1 MMLRRLFALAALL
14 VLPLAALLL
23 AQWPLRDLVQ
33 AFSRQANDMAQIL
46 FALYMAVA
54 VTAAS
59 RADTHLCAHRPRAL
73 PTHVRAWLLFACTG
87 PWALFMLW
95 ASTGPAIAS
104 LRQLERFGETLTPG
118 YFVIRWALWLLV
130 LLVLLDGVAQL
141 VRSDASATDGRDG
154 KP

>member
-1 MMLRRLFALAALL
+1 MRRLTLGAALL

-33 AFSRQANDMAQIL
+33 AFSRQANDIAQIL

-59 RADTHLCAHRPRAL
+59 RAGTHLCAHRPRAL
-73 PTHVRAWLLFACTG
+73 APRLRAWLLFLCTA

-95 ASTGPAIAS
+95 AGTGPAIAS
-104 LRQLERFGETLTPG
+104 LRQAERFGETLTPG
-118 YFVIRWALWLLV
+118 YFLIRWALWLLA
-130 LLVLLDGVAQL
+130 LLVLV
-141 VRSDASATDGRDG
+141 DAAASLLRQHRRRAA
-154 KP
+154 P

>member
-1 MMLRRLFALAALL
+1 MMRRLALLAALL

-33 AFSRQANDMAQIL
+33 AFSRQANDIAQIL

-59 RADTHLCAHRPRAL
+59 RAGTHLCAHRPKAIAPR
-73 PTHVRAWLLFACTG
+73 TRAWLLFLCTG

-104 LRQLERFGETLTPG
+104 LRQLERFGETLTAG
-118 YFVIRWALWLLV
+118 YFLIRWALWLLV
-130 LLVLLDGVAQL
+130 LLVLVDAVAGL
-141 VRSDASATDGRDG
+141 LRLHRDG
-154 KP
+154 AAR